1 MGGFTF
7 NVDVRRMLNR
17 LEVIRQRWTGDS
29 LNKIG
34 EFGAAQILADS
45 TQSFR
50 RQADPTS
57 GDAWKPSQRALGVY
71 VAAYRRFLSGKRK
84 ASPQRGTTL
93 VDTGRLRGS
102 VRSGYKFET
111 LGKVVAWGGVTPL
124 VYAAIHQFGGD
135 AGRHHASHIPARPYI
150 GLSPER
156 VEAIRAFAL
165 RVMAEDA
172 A

>member
-1 MGGFTF
+1 MAGFTF
-7 NVDVRRMLNR
+7 NADVRRMLNR
-17 LEVIRQRWTGDS
+17 LEVIRQRWTADS
-29 LNKIG
+29 LVKIG

-45 TQSFR
+45 SQSFR
-50 RQADPTS
+50 RQADPTT

-71 VAAYRRFLSGKRK
+71 VAAYRKFLAGNRKR
-84 ASPQRGTTL
+84 SPQRGTTL
-93 VDTGRLRGS
+93 VDTGRLRAS
-102 VRSGYKFET
+102 VRSGYE
-111 LGKVVAWGGVTPL
+111 LGALGRLIAWGGVTPL

-135 AGRHHASHIPARPYI
+135 AGRHHATHLPARPYI

-165 RVMAEDA
+165 KTMAEDA